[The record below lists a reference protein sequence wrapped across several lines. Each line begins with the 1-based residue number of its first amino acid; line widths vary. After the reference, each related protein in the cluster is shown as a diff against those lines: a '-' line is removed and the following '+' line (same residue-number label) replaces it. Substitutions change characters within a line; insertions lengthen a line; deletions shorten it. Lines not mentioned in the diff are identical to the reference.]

1 MSGFVA
7 ESLRDIRRLCDHARV
22 NLEMSDDV
30 MKSGLAV
37 FELAAITNYLYFI
50 SINIALSLN

>member
-22 NLEMSDDV
+22 NLEMSNDV
-30 MKSGLAV
+30 NTSGLGV
-37 FELAAITNYLYFI
+37 LELAATTSYWYYI
-50 SINIALSLN
+50 SIKLQYH